1 MLGAREL
8 NTNPP
13 LGVMRQSHPA
23 IAPAVWKK
31 RSGKYIGSSFIDM
44 EVCGRCGHAVMV
56 IACTED
62 QETID
67 RILDHL
73 RQKEQELP
81 IVSITCWVMGV
92 D

>member
-1 MLGAREL
+1 
-8 NTNPP
+8 
-13 LGVMRQSHPA
+13 
-23 IAPAVWKK
+23 
-31 RSGKYIGSSFIDM
+31 
-44 EVCGRCGHAVMV
+44 MV

-81 IVSITCWVMGV
+81 IVSITCWVMCV